1 MSDFQQSL
9 MTGRPPVIQREY
21 IDCKFP
27 TPTAAPDDEDGSEE
41 REAACAF
48 YAFTLSLAL
57 WLTIAPD
64 PLTSRD
70 MGFPFRVELCGR
82 SCLQDAHR

>member
-1 MSDFQQSL
+1 

-48 YAFTLSLAL
+48 LCFYAFAGLVANNCTR
-57 WLTIAPD
+57 
-64 PLTSRD
+64 PLDQSRH
-70 MGFPFRVELCGR
+70 GVSGSR
-82 SCLQDAHR
+82 

>member
-1 MSDFQQSL
+1 MADRQQSL

-41 REAACAF
+41 RESACASSF
-48 YAFTLSLAL
+48 GTDVCCVVNDCTRS
-57 WLTIAPD
+57 PH
-64 PLTSRD
+64 SRD
-70 MGFPFRVELCGR
+70 MGFPVCIELRG
-82 SCLQDAHR
+82 